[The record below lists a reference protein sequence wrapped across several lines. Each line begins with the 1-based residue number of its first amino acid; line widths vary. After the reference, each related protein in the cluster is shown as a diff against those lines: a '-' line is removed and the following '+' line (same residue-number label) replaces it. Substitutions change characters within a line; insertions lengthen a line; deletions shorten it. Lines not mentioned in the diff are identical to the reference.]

1 MADSTI
7 KSQIQAATVFEAF
20 FVPALFEQWTG
31 PVLDTDAVREGDR
44 FLDVACGTG
53 ALARAA
59 VDRVGPSGS
68 VTGVDVNPGML
79 TVAAQVAPH
88 VTWKEAPAEALPF
101 EDASFDVVASNFG
114 LVFFDRTRAIG
125 EMLRVLKPGGRL
137 SFAVWDRVEHIPAYS
152 ILIALLQV
160 KVSQQAADAL
170 RVPFS
175 LGDTGMLKH
184 VFDEA
189 GIVCDI
195 VTLQGTARYPSVSSW
210 VLTDLKGWFPIVDV
224 TVDMEASAAL
234 ITEAELALHAFVQP
248 NGAVVFPIGVHVA
261 SLVKP

>member
-1 MADSTI
+1 MADSEL
-7 KSQIQAATVFEAF
+7 KAQIQAATVFEAF
-20 FVPALFEQWTG
+20 FVPALFEQWTA
-31 PVLDTDAVREGDR
+31 PVLDTAGVREGSR

-53 ALARAA
+53 GLARAA
-59 VDRVGPSGS
+59 VERAGPSGS
-68 VTGVDVNPGML
+68 VTGVDINPGML

-88 VTWKEAPAEALPF
+88 ITWKEAPAEALPF
-101 EDASFDVVASNFG
+101 EDASFDVVASDFG

-137 SFAVWDRVEHIPAYS
+137 VFAVWDRVENIPAYS

-175 LGDTGMLKH
+175 LGDVAALKH

-189 GIVCDI
+189 GVVCDI
-195 VTLQGTARYPSVSSW
+195 ATHQGTARYPSVSSW

-224 TVDMEASAAL
+224 TVDNEASAAL
-234 ITEAELALHAFVQP
+234 IDAAELALHAFVQP
-248 NGAVVFPIGVHVA
+248 NGSVVFPIQVHIA
-261 SLVKP
+261 SLTK